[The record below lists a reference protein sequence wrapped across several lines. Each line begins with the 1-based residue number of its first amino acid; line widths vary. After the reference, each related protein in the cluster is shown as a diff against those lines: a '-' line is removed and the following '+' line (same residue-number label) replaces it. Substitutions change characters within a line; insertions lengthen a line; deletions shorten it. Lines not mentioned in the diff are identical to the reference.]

1 MRNKSVVFF
10 VLMLVV
16 IGSAACNPSELATL
30 VVESVNDTVVE
41 PEEASTAEVPPTAR
55 VVIVEVTPTP
65 LPPMQSTP
73 ADVEEQL
80 VIDIYARVGPAVV
93 CITAPRRFGAC
104 IGSGF
109 VMDRR
114 GYVVTNHHVAE
125 ATDEL
130 LVTLADE
137 HTMRAEVIGSD
148 PGSDLAVLEIEV
160 PPEDLTVA
168 ELGVSSDLQVGQRAI
183 AIGNP
188 FGLERTMTT
197 GVISSLGRTLS
208 RDDSEFQIA
217 GLIQTDAAIN
227 PGNSGGPLLD
237 SQGKVIGVNAA
248 ITSSSGTNS
257 GVGFAV
263 PVDILKRVVPELIA
277 HGRYRHPWLG
287 VSGRTISPEMV
298 ETAELSVETG
308 VLIFEVESG
317 SPAAAAG
324 LLGGDQQVLVSGTPM
339 LAGGDISVAI
349 DGVEVKR
356 FDDVINHLASHTSV
370 GDVVKLTVVRQ
381 DREVEVSVTL
391 EERPGNR

>member
-248 ITSSSGTNS
+248 ITSTSGTNS

-339 LAGGDISVAI
+339 LAGGDILVAI

-370 GDVVKLTVVRQ
+370 GDVVTLTVVRE
-381 DREVEVSVTL
+381 DREVKVSVTL